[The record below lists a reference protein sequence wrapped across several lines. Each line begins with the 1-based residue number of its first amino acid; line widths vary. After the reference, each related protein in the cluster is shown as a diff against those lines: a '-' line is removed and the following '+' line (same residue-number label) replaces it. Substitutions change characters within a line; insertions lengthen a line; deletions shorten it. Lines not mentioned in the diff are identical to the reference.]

1 MKSIL
6 IKSGRVIDPSNDID
20 EKLDVFIANGVIENI
35 DKKLD
40 NKYDI
45 LIDASG
51 LIISPG
57 FIDMHIHLRDPGQ
70 THKETIESGA
80 KAAVKGGFTTVVC
93 MPNTSPVNDNKDIT
107 EYIIAKSKKLNILNI
122 LPIASVTENLS
133 GRKITDIFSLHKS
146 GAVGFS
152 DDGSTIVRTD
162 IFKEALEKTK
172 EIDSIII
179 EHPEAHQLTEG
190 GIINEG
196 EISKQ
201 LNVKGIID
209 IAEDIIVSRDIII
222 QEKIKSNL
230 HLTHLSTKGSYRL
243 VKEAKKRGV
252 PITTD
257 VTPHHILLNE
267 KKLIGKNTN
276 FKVKPPLRTE
286 KDRLAMLKGIVD
298 GTIDCI
304 ATDHA
309 PHSDKEKSLGL
320 EKAPFGLIGL
330 ETSFSVLYDKLV
342 KKNIISINRLI
353 ELMASNPAK
362 ILKLKKKGQIKKGF
376 IADIT
381 IIAPNKEFN
390 FTKDSFISK
399 SSNSP
404 FLNWKGKGIT
414 TYTIVDGDIKYTHT

>member
-1 MKSIL
+1 MESIL
-6 IKSGRVIDPSNDID
+6 IKGGRVIDPLNNID
-20 EKLDVFIANGVIENI
+20 EQLDVFIANGVIEDI
-35 DKKLD
+35 DKRLD
-40 NKYDI
+40 HKYDMVI
-45 LIDASG
+45 EASG

-93 MPNTSPVNDNKDIT
+93 MPNTFPVNDNKDIT
-107 EYIIAKSKKLNILNI
+107 EYIITKSKKLNILNI
-122 LPIASVTENLS
+122 LPIAAVTENLS
-133 GRKITDIFSLHKS
+133 GEKITDILKLHRT

-152 DDGSTIVRTD
+152 DDGSTIVRAD
-162 IFKEALEKTK
+162 IFKEALEKVK
-172 EIDSIII
+172 KINSIII
-179 EHPEAHQLTEG
+179 EHPEAHQLTG
-190 GIINEG
+190 DGIINEG
-196 EISKQ
+196 KISKQ

-222 QEKIKSNL
+222 QEKVKSNL
-230 HLTHLSTKGSYRL
+230 HLTHLSTKDSYRL

-252 PITTD
+252 SITTD
-257 VTPHHILLNE
+257 VTPHHLLLNE
-267 KKLIGKNTN
+267 EKLISKDTN

-286 KDRLAMLKGIVD
+286 KDRLSMLKGIID

-342 KKNIISINRLI
+342 KKDIISIKKLI

-362 ILKLKKKGQIKKGF
+362 ILKLKNKGQIKKGF
-376 IADIT
+376 TADIT
-381 IIAPNKEFN
+381 IIAPNKKFH
-390 FTKDSFISK
+390 FTKNSFISK

-404 FLNWKGKGIT
+404 FLNWEGTGVIA
-414 TYTIVDGDIKYTHT
+414 YTIVDGNIKYTHV